1 MYLAMVI
8 ISYLLYIYID
18 AKKYQTPNTN
28 VYTVNIVIVR
38 YIYNDKAYRHIYRV
52 ILYTIPKSFDFS
64 MDRF

>member
-8 ISYLLYIYID
+8 ISYLLYID
-18 AKKYQTPNTN
+18 AKKYQMPNTN

-38 YIYNDKAYRHIYRV
+38 YIHNDKAYIGVLYRAV
-52 ILYTIPKSFDFS
+52 LYIISKSFEFS